1 MPAPTPALARLA
13 DDLDVAAAHAAL
25 GSGGALPALFEI
37 ARIDAARA
45 ARAAEIGVWLFGAD
59 DGPFG
64 RPEAF
69 EALMALAGSLAAEH
83 PREAAAIGAGAAPG
97 GRLAGLLARPA
108 PAFADP
114 ALAWTL
120 HALRLEAAEAEA
132 VAAREAVEAA
142 FDPNPAALAALGAAL
157 EDDGLSPAE
166 ARARALALRAA
177 AAAGRPCDVPAL
189 AEAARL
195 AALELG
201 AMETALAAAA
211 ERQEAA
217 LKALPPLDLEGLG
230 RLHARA
236 IAEAEAWLGRGG
248 DAAVLLKALM
258 DSFPA
263 PDLDAAVTLSPR
275 LRALLEAAPALAAG
289 QGRVV
294 VLAAHRRVA

>member
-1 MPAPTPALARLA
+1 MPAPCRALARLA
-13 DDLDVAAAHAAL
+13 DDLDVAAAYAAL
-25 GSGGALPALFEI
+25 GRDGTLSALFEI
-37 ARIDAARA
+37 ARIDAAYA
-45 ARAAEIGVWLFGAD
+45 ARAAEIGTWLFGTD

-64 RPEAF
+64 HPEAF
-69 EALMALAGSLAAEH
+69 EALMALAGVLATEF
-83 PREAAAIGAGAAPG
+83 PREAAAIGAGTAPG
-97 GRLAGLLARPA
+97 GRLAWLLSRPA

-142 FDPNPAALAALGAAL
+142 FDPNPAALAALANAL
-157 EDDGLSPAE
+157 EDAGLPPAQ

-177 AAAGRPCDVPAL
+177 AVAGRPCDVPAL

-195 AALELG
+195 AAVELG
-201 AMETALAAAA
+201 AMESALAAAA

-217 LKALPPLDLEGLG
+217 LKALPPLDLEGIR

-236 IAEAEAWLGRGG
+236 VAEAEAWLARGD
-248 DAAVLLKALM
+248 DAAILLKSLLV
-258 DSFPA
+258 SFPT
-263 PDLDAAVTLSPR
+263 PELDVAVALSPR
-275 LRALLEAAPALAAG
+275 LYALLEAAPTIAAG

-294 VLAAHRRVA
+294 VLAAHRPAA